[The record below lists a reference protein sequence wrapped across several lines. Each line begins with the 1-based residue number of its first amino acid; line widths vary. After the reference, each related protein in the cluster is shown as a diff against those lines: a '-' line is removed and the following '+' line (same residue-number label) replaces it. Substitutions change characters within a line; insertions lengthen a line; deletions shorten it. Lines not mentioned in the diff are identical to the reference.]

1 MTQAIEKEQEQ
12 DWYFTWGPDQKHEK
26 CFTKIFGTREDA
38 RDMMIAIHGHAWAFQ
53 YPNAEAAG
61 VERHGLKEI
70 Y

>member
-1 MTQAIEKEQEQ
+1 MGSEEEQ
-12 DWYFTWGPDQKHEK
+12 DWYFTWGANQKHPNH
-26 CFTKIFGTREDA
+26 FTKIFGTYGEA
-38 RDMMIAIHGHAWAFQ
+38 RDMMNAIHGHAWAFQ